1 MLKANTSLSDKHG
14 DTSVSGEMPAVP
26 MVLGA
31 NDKDGIPGDQFR
43 ELKEASEDEGEL
55 RCPDGS
61 DLMAGER
68 EDASL
73 FPPAAKRL
81 KRNTKTEKETKEKVD
96 EEEVQRMKI
105 LLSSLS
111 EEQQNR
117 YEMYRRSAFRQ
128 ETMRSLIQTT
138 AGRSV
143 SQNVVIAMSG
153 MAKVFVGEVVEEA
166 LDVCERWGETPP
178 LQPKHLR
185 EAVRRLNS
193 KGQIPNV
200 KGKKILFF

>member
-1 MLKANTSLSDKHG
+1 FSS
-14 DTSVSGEMPAVP
+14 SVRRGATTLGEMPAVP

-61 DLMAGER
+61 DLM
-68 EDASL
+68 
-73 FPPAAKRL
+73 AAKRL

-128 ETMRSLIQTT
+128 ETMRSLIQTI

-166 LDVCERWGETPP
+166 LDVCESWGETPP

-185 EAVRRLNS
+185 EAVRRLNC